1 MNSAPFKKSGHW
13 PTVATAFL
21 YFAVRFMVWTMLTTL
36 PVARL
41 FSPR

>member
-21 YFAVRFMVWTMLTTL
+21 YFAVRFMVWTMLKTL

-41 FSPR
+41 LSPR